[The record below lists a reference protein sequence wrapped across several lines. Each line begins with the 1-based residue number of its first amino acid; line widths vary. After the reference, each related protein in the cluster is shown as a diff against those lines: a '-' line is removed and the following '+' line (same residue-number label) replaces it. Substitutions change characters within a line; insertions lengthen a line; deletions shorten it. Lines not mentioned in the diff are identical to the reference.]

1 MVLSTYEKKIILNY
15 HLQGLLPSQILSAL
29 KGEDIVTTRQTIARF
44 RFTSAM
50 HALLRASAAA
60 WICTLIDISRIAKLR
75 ARIGS
80 IEIRG
85 TLRYGMATDK

>member
-29 KGEDIVTTRQTIARF
+29 KGEDIVTTRQTIA